1 MIDLHSHPRSAEI
14 VTTPTILECAW
25 RHPLRGGGGVGGEVV
40 PRHGDEPM
48 THRAA
53 LSAGQ
58 GWPRTAHWIFPLDGT
73 RESALPPFSSAQTL
87 SGEDYSSRAS
97 LQYC

>member
-1 MIDLHSHPRSAEI
+1 
-14 VTTPTILECAW
+14 VGGKN
-25 RHPLRGGGGVGGEVV
+25 GGG
-40 PRHGDEPM
+40 RATAM

-53 LSAGQ
+53 LSARSRAGVA
-58 GWPRTAHWIFPLDGT
+58 PPTHWFFFHFFFETGFSPPLDGT